1 MLEEDGEPLSYL
13 SIATLGLFIRLDVLA
28 LLVPDPLRANS
39 TPLQNPP
46 ICQPQLSINL
56 YCDPLMQFNYHFFFL
71 YNLVNS

>member
-46 ICQPQLSINL
+46 ICQPQLLINL
-56 YCDPLMQFNYHFFFL
+56 SCDPLMQFQKVYFYFYL
-71 YNLVNS
+71 